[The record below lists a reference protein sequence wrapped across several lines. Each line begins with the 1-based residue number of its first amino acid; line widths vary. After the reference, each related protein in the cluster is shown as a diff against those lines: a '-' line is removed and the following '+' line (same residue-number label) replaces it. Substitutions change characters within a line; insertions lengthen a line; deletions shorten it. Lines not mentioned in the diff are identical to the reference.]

1 MWRKTFFAYLTF
13 PLALKVTQSNDK
25 DWSETNLGSQRKTT
39 WRIWSGNFT
48 RTNGDCVLLENSHS
62 LAYSG
67 TMGKEQDLIQAAKT
81 GNVAHIE
88 KILGHKTRKSGIQRY
103 LGAVWNSLT
112 GNESCLQ
119 STDCI
124 HVFCS
129 LMSKTVNPNHQD
141 ELGYTPLHHAA
152 LSGHRYINYEGIY
165 IITEF
170 VTAFKLILFCHLLK
184 WSIQIERSYFI
195 RVLDRK

>member
-1 MWRKTFFAYLTF
+1 MADLIWQLHTYKWWLCFARKQ
-13 PLALKVTQSNDK
+13 PLSCLPRYHGERAGPSTSSK
-25 DWSETNLGSQRKTT
+25 DWKCCTHREDSGAQDEEVRDSKVFGCCLKQLDRK
-39 WRIWSGNFT
+39 WK
-48 RTNGDCVLLENSHS
+48 LNS
-62 LAYSG
+62 
-67 TMGKEQDLIQAAKT
+67 
-81 GNVAHIE
+81 
-88 KILGHKTRKSGIQRY
+88 
-103 LGAVWNSLT
+103 
-112 GNESCLQ
+112 Q

-152 LSGHRYINYEGIY
+152 LSGHRYINYEGIF

-170 VTAFKLILFCHLLK
+170 VTAFKLILLCHFLK